1 MSTRRAAVAAAAL
14 LAVCG
19 LAACG
24 GPSIP
29 RTSGN
34 VALCTALARTLEGRS
49 STQELAGL
57 TFESNT
63 PVTHRLRQEVANYV
77 AGAAQ
82 GESGPGSLG
91 QQAAEKA
98 TSDCRSIHAP
108 AANE

>member
-1 MSTRRAAVAAAAL
+1 MSSRRPAVAVAAL
-14 LAVCG
+14 LTICG

-34 VALCTALARTLEGRS
+34 VALCAALARTLDGKS

-63 PVTHRLRQEVANYV
+63 PVTQRLRQEVANYV
-77 AGAAQ
+77 AWATQ

-91 QQAAEKA
+91 QQAADKA

-108 AANE
+108 VSNA